1 MANLVDRHCLAVF
14 LAATNA
20 KFDLEN
26 QVRIS
31 TFWQTLVKSISE
43 MSATLNIGFN
53 NKKFFRD
60 QKIYR
65 KIKF

>member
-31 TFWQTLVKSISE
+31 TF
-43 MSATLNIGFN
+43 
-53 NKKFFRD
+53 
-60 QKIYR
+60 
-65 KIKF
+65 